1 MDETTENFLK
11 VMREF
16 SWPDPPKI
24 LYRVYYDDA
33 GHPITYSMTELS
45 GNYIDIS
52 REDYLLASMDSR
64 VINGKLIPPVKNREI
79 KLYPDTVGIPCH
91 PDDVCVIVTNDKP
104 NKKWRVGNGSG

>member
-33 GHPITYSMTELS
+33 GHPITYSMAELS

-52 REDYLLASMDSR
+52 QEDYLLASMDSR
-64 VINGKLIPPVKNREI
+64 VINGRLIHPVKNTAV
-79 KLYPDTVGIPCH
+79 KLYPGISGTPCH
-91 PDDVCVIVTNDKP
+91 PENVCVVVKEKESNVT
-104 NKKWRVGNGSG
+104 WGIGNGSN